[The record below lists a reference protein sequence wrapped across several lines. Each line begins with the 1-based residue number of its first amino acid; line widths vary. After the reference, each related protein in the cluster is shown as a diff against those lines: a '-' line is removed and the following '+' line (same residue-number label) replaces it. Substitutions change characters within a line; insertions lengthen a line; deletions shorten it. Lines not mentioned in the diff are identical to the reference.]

1 MSAEDAADPQALP
14 EHLQRIAEHYGLP
27 LNDPVLQV
35 MGAHWLRVQE
45 SEGTLRELSL
55 ELQSALDA
63 RIEVLAESGDNLVNV
78 AGQLAQVQTVLDQKP
93 AGFARRLEE
102 DLRAPIAGA
111 VAQVRT
117 LEQSLGAVTRTVQ
130 SAQRRQ
136 ALASFVIG
144 VVFGASLTIWF
155 WPA

>member
-1 MSAEDAADPQALP
+1 MSAEGEASPPALP
-14 EHLQRIAEHYGLP
+14 EHLQSIAEHYGLP

-102 DLRAPIAGA
+102 DLRVPITAA
-111 VAQVRT
+111 AAQVRA
-117 LEQSLGAVTRTVQ
+117 LEQSLDSVARTIRA
-130 SAQRRQ
+130 AQRRQ

-144 VVFGASLTIWF
+144 AVFGASLTIWF
-155 WPA
+155 WPV

>member
-1 MSAEDAADPQALP
+1 MSAEGEAGSEALP

-27 LNDPVLQV
+27 LTDPVLQV
-35 MGAHWLRVQE
+35 MGAHWQRVQE

-102 DLRAPIAGA
+102 DLRAPIAAA
-111 VAQVRT
+111 VAQIRT

-144 VVFGASLTIWF
+144 VVFGVSLTIWF